1 MHTRQPC
8 KADIL
13 SRTDKV
19 WSKEIHHISGQKTD
33 KSLSETTSA
42 YAYRATETWVSKA
55 SQSFYLHPFQKQEAI
70 QAPVL
75 KICRQTLLWCWHMY
89 SSLLSH
95 SSCTSCCLLHTQL
108 FGALDLHLSS
118 PSSQL
123 TSSALTCHAA
133 LMKLVFA
140 CKHSRVD
147 VIPEHS

>member
-19 WSKEIHHISGQKTD
+19 WSKEIFMPYFWVENKL
-33 KSLSETTSA
+33 LSETTCA
-42 YAYRATETWVSKA
+42 YAYSKTATWVSKA
-55 SQSFYLHPFQKQEAI
+55 SQSFCLPPFQKLMAI
-70 QAPVL
+70 QAAV
-75 KICRQTLLWCWHMY
+75 CRQTLLWCWHLY

-95 SSCTSCCLLHTQL
+95 GSCTSCCLLHTQL
-108 FGALDLHLSS
+108 FSPLHLHLSS

-133 LMKLVFA
+133 LMKLGFA